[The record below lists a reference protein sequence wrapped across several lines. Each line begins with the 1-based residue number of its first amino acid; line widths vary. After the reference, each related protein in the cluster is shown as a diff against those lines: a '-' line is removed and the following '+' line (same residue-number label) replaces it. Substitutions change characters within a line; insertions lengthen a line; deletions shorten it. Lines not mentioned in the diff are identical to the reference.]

1 MGNPKFRN
9 LEYPGRS
16 PVAAPNGMASTSHP
30 LSTQAAIRVLQ
41 DGGNALDAA
50 IAAAA
55 VQGVVEPQSTG
66 IGGDCFVLYAPA
78 GKQDI
83 IAFNG
88 SGRAP
93 AGLSSEGLLETGI
106 SKIDLTSPHAVT
118 IPGAVDAWVRLNRDH
133 GRTDLARL
141 LAPAIEYARD
151 GYPIT
156 QRVSKDFALAA
167 PRLDADARAVF
178 CPGGNPVGL
187 GERHAQPAL
196 ARTLELIATKGRDGF
211 YKGEVADDILAKL
224 NSLGGMQT
232 QDDFNQA
239 GGDYVTP
246 ISAPFRGQT
255 IWQCPPNGQGVIA
268 LMLLNIMSDIP
279 TFGDDPLSVDRIHHE
294 IEAGRLA
301 YRDRNAVLADPD
313 QVNVPVDHMLQPE
326 YTATLRDMIKPD
338 IRIDPMPASQL
349 TSHSS
354 TVYISVVDRDRNVCS
369 FINTL
374 FWGFGS
380 GIMAPKSGVLL
391 QNLGAGF
398 VVDPNHPNG
407 VQPNKR
413 PLHTIIPGMATK
425 DGRPTLCFGVMGGDY
440 QAFGHMQLLTRMY
453 DYDMDVQMAQ
463 DTARFFPHP
472 FADSVEVEAP
482 ISEDIRN
489 TLRQR
494 GHPIKPASRPI
505 GGSQAIA
512 IDWHTGLLT
521 AGSDPRKDGCAMGY

>member
-1 MGNPKFRN
+1 MGNRKFRN

-196 ARTLELIATKGRDGF
+196 ARTLELIAAKGRDGF

-224 NSLGGMQT
+224 DSLGGMQT
-232 QDDFNQA
+232 QDDFNRA
-239 GGDYVTP
+239 AGDYVTP

-313 QVNVPVDHMLQPE
+313 
-326 YTATLRDMIKPD
+326 
-338 IRIDPMPASQL
+338 
-349 TSHSS
+349 
-354 TVYISVVDRDRNVCS
+354 RNVCS

-391 QNLGAGF
+391 QNRGAGF

-453 DYDMDVQMAQ
+453 DYDMDIQMAQ